1 MMPAR
6 TAALEIDSIQARI
19 RARIAVQ
26 GGDEV
31 LAFVSDDGRLERWT
45 WEALDAEARRRAAL
59 LRDNGLGRGDVCV
72 LVLPSDADCALT
84 LLGVLA
90 LGAVPL
96 LIAPAAI
103 QGSGGHLAEV
113 VARVTRNTEARLVIE
128 EPLCGD
134 SAQELGEW
142 HEPAADAVA
151 MLQLTSGTTGFPR
164 VCVWSQCGVLAA
176 LEAMRRAMRLDARDR
191 CVNWTPLYH
200 DMGLVNNFL
209 LCLCSGVPLVQMTP
223 QDFIKRP
230 ALWLRTLSDTGAT
243 VTWSPNFG
251 FAVCVAAVRD
261 ADLEGVRLDGVR
273 AFYNAAERVHHS
285 TIQSFTSR
293 FAPFGVGSHAVRT
306 NFGCAENVGG
316 ATFSDLDG
324 PYLVERV
331 DADRLERDRL
341 AVLVPGDVAAGR
353 GRTVEIVGVGRPAPG
368 LQVEIIDPD
377 GGPLPQGNV
386 GEIAIRTPSRMLR
399 YLGDDEATHGSMRDD
414 LLLTGDLGYM
424 RDGEVFWIGRV
435 RERIVLSGRKF
446 DPSDFEQALL
456 SVNDLRPGCFVAFG
470 VDDPARGTQKLV
482 IAAEVG
488 NTAGIVGDEASETE
502 GSTALETLR
511 RRVHVAVVRE
521 VGVRIDELLL
531 VPRGSLTKT
540 SSGKRRHRHYK
551 GLYLRDEFPT
561 LFPR

>member
-1 MMPAR
+1 M
-6 TAALEIDSIQARI
+6 
-19 RARIAVQ
+19 RARIAAQ
-26 GGDEV
+26 DGDQV
-31 LAFVSDDGRLERWT
+31 LAFVGGDGRLAGWT
-45 WEALDAEARRRAAL
+45 WEALDAEARRRAAV
-59 LRDNGLGRGDVCV
+59 LRDNGLGRSDVCV

-96 LIAPAAI
+96 LIAPPTI
-103 QGSGGHLAEV
+103 QGSRGHLAEI
-113 VARVTRNTEARLVIE
+113 VARVRRITEARLVIE
-128 EPLCGD
+128 EPLRGE
-134 SAQELGEW
+134 SAQQLEEW

-164 VCVWSQCGVLAA
+164 VCVWSHRGVLAA
-176 LEAMRRAMRLDARDR
+176 VEAMRQAMRLDASDR

-209 LCLCSGVPLVQMTP
+209 LCLCCGVPLAQMTP

-261 ADLEGVRLDGVR
+261 ADLEGVRLHGVR
-273 AFYNAAERVHHS
+273 AFYNAAERIHHS
-285 TIQSFTSR
+285 TIESFTER
-293 FAPFGVGSHAVRT
+293 FAPFGVGPHAVRT

-316 ATFSDLDG
+316 ATFSDLNG

-341 AVLVPGDVAAGR
+341 AIPAPGDVAASR

-368 LQVEIIDPD
+368 LQVEIMDPD
-377 GGPLPQGNV
+377 GEPLPQGNV

-399 YLGDDEATHGSMRDD
+399 YLGDDEATRGSLRDD
-414 LLLTGDLGYM
+414 LLLTGDLGYT

-456 SVNDLRPGCFVAFG
+456 SVPDLRRGCFVAFG

-488 NTAGIVGDEASETE
+488 NYAAILGDEASETK
-502 GSTALETLR
+502 GSAELEALR
-511 RRVHVAVVRE
+511 RRVHAAVVRE

-540 SSGKRRHRHYK
+540 SSGKRRHHHYK
-551 GLYLRDEFPT
+551 DLYLRDEFPA
-561 LFPR
+561 FPVGAGPD